1 MVLQQA
7 LRLSAWTSTFS
18 IAAIF
23 AAILVFAAPRLPFL
37 PSTLLG
43 AGSFVILFL
52 IQDALIRALDSDL
65 RKRRF
70 DRTETRIVMDFVE
83 RLRVS
88 FTVADLVEAARDCLE
103 MRADA
108 SVLLIKS
115 ATWETV
121 YASPSTLAK
130 DPDTL
135 ATLHRNFREWSEGF
149 AFLSDDYGLHPSNA
163 GCRGYLSVC
172 KGYHLFVFSRSAGL
186 AELEAFRILHGELQ
200 LYFDRIITVARLF
213 NIANLSK
220 EWSLIAETQKS
231 FLPKEMP
238 KLAKLE
244 TASYYRPLVNVSGD
258 YYDVIPIDYRRTLL
272 VVGDVSGKGL
282 AAALIMGIIVNTIRV
297 APDKTD
303 LPLLIRGVDEA
314 IRGMRFEDKYTV
326 IFLGIVD
333 TGEKVLRY
341 VNASM
346 ADPLVIS
353 QTALG
358 AKPKKLGS
366 TMGLLGLLPL
376 EGEIPVEEVPLRT
389 DDVILIASDGLLE
402 LENNAGESL
411 NESAAFERLLQQSS
425 RETAESIVEGIAGFA
440 YSFVE
445 GRQLRDDITILAA
458 KVGRL
463 WD

>member
-1 MVLQQA
+1 MVLQRA
-7 LRLSAWTSTFS
+7 LRLAGWTSTLSF
-18 IAAIF
+18 AAVF
-23 AAILVFAAPRLPFL
+23 AAILVFAAAGMPFL
-37 PSTLLG
+37 TSTLLG

-52 IQDALIRALDSDL
+52 IRDALLRTLDRDL
-65 RKRRF
+65 RKRHF
-70 DRTETRIVMDFVE
+70 DRTETRLVMEFVE
-83 RLRVS
+83 RLRVA

-108 SVLLIKS
+108 SILLLKS
-115 ATWETV
+115 ATWETI
-121 YASPSTLAK
+121 YASPSTLAN
-130 DPDTL
+130 DPETL

-149 AFLSDDYGLHPSNA
+149 AFLSDDYGLHPSNV

-172 KGYHLFVFSRSAGL
+172 KGYHLFVFTRTAGSV
-186 AELEAFRILHGELQ
+186 ELEAFRLLHGELQ

-220 EWSLIAETQKS
+220 EWSLIAETQRS

-244 TASYYRPLVNVSGD
+244 TAAYYRPLVNVSGD

-303 LPLLIRGVDEA
+303 LPALIRSVDEA
-314 IRGMRFEDKYTV
+314 VRAMRFEDKYTV
-326 IFLGIVD
+326 IFLGLVD
-333 TGEKVLRY
+333 TGEKILRY

-346 ADPLVIS
+346 SDPIVIS

-358 AKPKKLGS
+358 AKPKRLES
-366 TMGLLGLLPL
+366 TMSLLGLLPI
-376 EGEIPVEEVPLRT
+376 GEAEVEEMPLRT
-389 DDVILIASDGLLE
+389 DDVILLASDGLLE
-402 LENNAGESL
+402 LENRGGEQL
-411 NESAAFERLLQQSS
+411 GESAAFERLLQQTSK
-425 RETAESIVEGIAGFA
+425 ETAGTIVESLAGFA
-440 YSFVE
+440 YSYVE

>member
-1 MVLQQA
+1 MVLQKA
-7 LRLSAWTSTFS
+7 LRLSAWASTLTL
-18 IAAIF
+18 AAVF
-23 AAILVFAAPRLPFL
+23 ALILVFAAADTPFL
-37 PSTLLG
+37 SSTLLG
-43 AGSFVILFL
+43 AAVFVVLFL
-52 IQDALIRALDSDL
+52 IRDALFRVVDTDM
-65 RKRRF
+65 RRRHF

-88 FTVADLVEAARDCLE
+88 FTVADLVEAARDILE
-103 MRADA
+103 KKADA

-115 ATWETV
+115 ATWETI
-121 YASPSTLAK
+121 YASPATLTNDPETLAI
-130 DPDTL
+130 
-135 ATLHRNFREWSEGF
+135 LHRNFREWSEGF
-149 AFLSDDYGLHPSNA
+149 AFLSDEYGLHPSNA

-172 KGYHLFVFSRSAGL
+172 KGYHLFVFARTAGI
-186 AELEAFRILHGELQ
+186 AELDAFRLLHGELQ

-213 NIANLSK
+213 NIATLSK
-220 EWSLIAETQKS
+220 EWSLIAETQRS

-244 TASYYRPLVNVSGD
+244 TAAYYRPLVNVSGD

-303 LPLLIRGVDEA
+303 LPLLVRNVDEA
-314 IRGMRFEDKYTV
+314 IRAMRFEDKYTV
-326 IFLGIVD
+326 IFLGLVD
-333 TGEKVLRY
+333 TGEKILRY

-346 ADPLVIS
+346 SDPIVIS

-358 AKPKKLGS
+358 AKPKRLES
-366 TMGLLGLLPL
+366 TMSLLGLLPI
-376 EGEIPVEEVPLRT
+376 GEVSVEEIPLRT
-389 DDVILIASDGLLE
+389 DDVILVASDGLLE
-402 LENNAGESL
+402 LEGEEGGQL
-411 NESAAFERLLQQSS
+411 GESAAFERLLQQTSK
-425 RETAESIVEGIAGFA
+425 ETAENIVESLAGFA
-440 YSFVE
+440 YSYVE

>member
-7 LRLSAWTSTFS
+7 LRLAEWISTVS
-18 IAAIF
+18 F
-23 AAILVFAAPRLPFL
+23 AALFAAVLVYAASGFSFL
-37 PSTLLG
+37 ASTLLG
-43 AGSFVILFL
+43 AASFVVLFL
-52 IQDALIRALDSDL
+52 MRDTLLRAVTADIR
-65 RKRRF
+65 KHHF
-70 DRTETRIVMDFVE
+70 DRAATRIVMDFVE

-88 FTVADLVEAARDCLE
+88 FTVADLVDAARDCLE

-115 ATWETV
+115 ATWEIV
-121 YASPSTLAK
+121 YASPSTLSN
-130 DPDTL
+130 DPGTL
-135 ATLHRNFREWSEGF
+135 ETLRRNFREWSEGF
-149 AFLSDDYGLHPSNA
+149 AFLSDDYGLHPSNVD
-163 GCRGYLSVC
+163 CRGYLSVC
-172 KGYHLFVFSRSAGL
+172 KGYHLFVFSRSTGQ
-186 AELEAFRILHGELQ
+186 AELEAFRLLHGELQ
-200 LYFDRIITVARLF
+200 LYFDRIITVARLY

-220 EWSLIAETQKS
+220 EWSLIAETQRS

-244 TASYYRPLVNVSGD
+244 TAAYYRPLVNVSGD
-258 YYDVIPIDYRRTLL
+258 YYDVIPIDHRRTLL

-297 APDKTD
+297 APDKSD
-303 LPLLIRGVDEA
+303 LPALVRGIDEA
-314 IRGMRFEDKYTV
+314 VRAMRFEDKYTV

-346 ADPLVIS
+346 SDPIVIS

-358 AKPKKLGS
+358 AKPKRLES
-366 TMGLLGLLPL
+366 TMSLLGLLPL
-376 EGEIPVEEVPLRT
+376 ESDIPVEEVPLRT
-389 DDVILIASDGLLE
+389 DDVILVASDGLLE
-402 LENNAGESL
+402 LENAAGEQLS
-411 NESAAFERLLQQSS
+411 ESAAFERLLQQSS
-425 RETAESIVEGIAGFA
+425 KEPVDSIVEELAGFA